1 MVPTARTVCGI
12 NVQVSSMESVPM
24 EWLKRMRANAKKYN
38 YTVQY
43 LLLDL
48 IIKKWES
55 ERDEY
60 YDEFGA
66 RILVSGTS
74 DR

>member
-1 MVPTARTVCGI
+1 MD
-12 NVQVSSMESVPM
+12 SVPM
-24 EWLKRMRANAKKYN
+24 EWLRTMRANAKQFGYN
-38 YTVQY
+38 VQY

-48 IIKKWES
+48 IIKKWEN

-60 YDEFGA
+60 YDEFGT
-66 RILVSGTS
+66 RVLESGTS

>member
-1 MVPTARTVCGI
+1 
-12 NVQVSSMESVPM
+12 MESVPM
-24 EWLKRMRANAKKYN
+24 DWLRSMRENAKRFGFN
-38 YTVQY
+38 VQY

-48 IIKKWES
+48 IIKKWEN

-60 YDEFGA
+60 YDEFST
-66 RILVSGTS
+66 RILESGTS

>member
-1 MVPTARTVCGI
+1 MD
-12 NVQVSSMESVPM
+12 NVPM
-24 EWLKRMRANAKKYN
+24 EWLRTMRANAKKYN

-60 YDEFGA
+60 YDEFST
-66 RILVSGTS
+66 RVLESGTS